1 MKINLPTLL
10 TLLRIALIPVLVAMF
25 YLPFEWARTASA
37 VVFAVAALSDWLD
50 GFLARKMQL
59 SSRFGAFLDPVAD
72 KLMVVTALILLL
84 QENTGFFFMLA
95 TMVIIGREIT
105 VSALRE
111 WMAEVGQR
119 ASVAVSIVGKLKT
132 AVQMLAITLLLYQQP
147 VFGISTYQAGVIT
160 LYISAFL
167 TLWSMLKYLL
177 AAWPTMR
184 DGSA

>member
-1 MKINLPTLL
+1 MTINIPTSL
-10 TLLRIALIPVLVAMF
+10 TLLRIALIPVLIAVF
-25 YLPFEWARTASA
+25 YLPFDWARTASA
-37 VVFAVAALSDWLD
+37 GVFAIAAFSDWLD

-59 SSRFGAFLDPVAD
+59 TSRFGAFLDPVAD

-84 QENTGFFFMLA
+84 QENAGFLFMLA

-111 WMAEVGQR
+111 WMAEVGER

-147 VFGISTYQAGVIT
+147 ILDVSAYEAGLIT
-160 LYISAFL
+160 LYLSAFL
-167 TLWSMLKYLL
+167 TLWSMLKYLA

-184 DGSA
+184 GGDA